1 MESLL
6 TDVAIGFF
14 ALVTVVSAIFVT
26 FSPRILYSAF
36 ALLFTFIGVA
46 ALYIIMSADFLAAT
60 QVIIYVGG
68 ILILII
74 FGVLLTARIT
84 NLDIFEQTQQRYIA
98 LLPVGAI
105 AVGLFMLVLYTPWLN
120 NPAPIK
126 PTTAVIGKELIGTY
140 VIAFEAASILLVAA
154 LIGAVRLGRERSDE
168 NAE

>member
-6 TDVAIGFF
+6 LDIAIGFF
-14 ALVTVVSAIFVT
+14 GLLTLASASVVT

-46 ALYIIMSADFLAAT
+46 ALYVLMAADFLAAT
-60 QVIIYVGG
+60 QVIVYVGG

-74 FGVLLTARIT
+74 FGVLLTSRIT
-84 NLDIFEQTQQRYIA
+84 NLDIFEQTQQRYLA
-98 LLPVGAI
+98 LIPVGAVGI
-105 AVGLFMLVLYTPWLN
+105 ALMVMIIYTPWLVN
-120 NPAPIK
+120 QLAAQ
-126 PTTAVIGKELIGTY
+126 PTTAAIGRELIFTY

-168 NAE
+168 DAE